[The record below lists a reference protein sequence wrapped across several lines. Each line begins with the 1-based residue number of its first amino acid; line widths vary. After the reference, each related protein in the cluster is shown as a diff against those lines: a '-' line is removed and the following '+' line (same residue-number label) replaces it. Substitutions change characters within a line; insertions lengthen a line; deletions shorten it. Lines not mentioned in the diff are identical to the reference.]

1 MKVKTLFKLA
11 LQRLKYNKKRNFI
24 IIIVMMLIAIII
36 LFLGMI
42 QYSISKYVESM
53 ENNMELRTLGDYLY
67 IPSKYQEIKNTINN
81 IENVEMVVDEFERTI
96 HAGQES
102 KQLQKNGTTGTVF
115 LKPANSKSCPEVI
128 EGRKISNND
137 KYVIILPN
145 KIYANNQIE
154 GVDNQIKESDYISGE
169 DFLGKELSIEF
180 KTDEKTEII
189 KFEVIGIYDSE
200 KYNDVSTPYIPMNT
214 VKMINEQ
221 LGYEPKAYFMTIVV
235 DKIENLEKVQ
245 KELYN
250 AGIIQETKIEEEAS
264 EDTTDSNIL
273 ETNFSHVTNISLK
286 TLNIIKNVLVVALL
300 SSAIILLFL
309 LIITNINKTY
319 LLKTDLGILKIEG
332 YTNKD
337 IQKIIILENI
347 FLCLI
352 SIIFAFIGF
361 KILQLIMNIIFEN
374 IIQTN
379 TVGITAMAI
388 KEQIYYISKIPQS
401 LDIKFS
407 VISMAL
413 FVIIEIASTYLI
425 NKKILKKN
433 IKKILE

>member
-1 MKVKTLFKLA
+1 
-11 LQRLKYNKKRNFI
+11 
-24 IIIVMMLIAIII
+24 
-36 LFLGMI
+36 
-42 QYSISKYVESM
+42 
-53 ENNMELRTLGDYLY
+53 
-67 IPSKYQEIKNTINN
+67 
-81 IENVEMVVDEFERTI
+81 
-96 HAGQES
+96 
-102 KQLQKNGTTGTVF
+102 
-115 LKPANSKSCPEVI
+115 
-128 EGRKISNND
+128 
-137 KYVIILPN
+137 
-145 KIYANNQIE
+145 
-154 GVDNQIKESDYISGE
+154 
-169 DFLGKELSIEF
+169 
-180 KTDEKTEII
+180 
-189 KFEVIGIYDSE
+189 
-200 KYNDVSTPYIPMNT
+200 MNT
-214 VKMINEQ
+214 VKMINEH